1 MYRMHRVF
9 CANDW
14 ELEEERIEFDRM
26 LSGFNEQQ
34 AMPAGLLY
42 VPVSLAQMR
51 DKRPYQHTVDE
62 NIRAC
67 RHYVLLPGED
77 WGPRERALERD
88 YRLALKCAA
97 DPALPMQG
105 VAILLRALPDSRPSP
120 MAATLDAAGFPY
132 CVFTTMEDYRTG
144 ITELLQQW
152 LTVDIEA

>member
-9 CANDW
+9 CANHW
-14 ELEEERIEFDRM
+14 ELEEERIEFDRI
-26 LSGFNEQQ
+26 LSGFNEQH

-88 YRLALKCAA
+88 YRLAVKCAA

-105 VAILLRALPDSRPSP
+105 VVILLRTLPDGTPSP
-120 MAATLDAAGFPY
+120 MAATLEAAGCPY
-132 CVFTTMEDYRTG
+132 IDCTTMDDYQAAL
-144 ITELLQQW
+144 TELFEQW
-152 LTVDIEA
+152 LRADVA